1 MWLVGEKRRGGREG
15 GREVGREG
23 GRMEGRMDEGIEWKK
38 GGRGARGLRKR
49 SIKKG

>member
-1 MWLVGEKRRGGREG
+1 MVGWGKEERREG
-15 GREVGREG
+15 RREVGREG